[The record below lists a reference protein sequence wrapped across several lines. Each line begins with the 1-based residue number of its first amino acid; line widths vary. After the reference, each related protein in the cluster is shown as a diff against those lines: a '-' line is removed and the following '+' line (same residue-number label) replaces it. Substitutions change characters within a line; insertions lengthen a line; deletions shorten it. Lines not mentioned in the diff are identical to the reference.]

1 MSEEKSPR
9 LYKNQQTADISE
21 AQIAVHW
28 QEEGYFAPPTR
39 FIAQAN
45 LTDASIFERFSLD
58 KFPECYKEFGDLLDW
73 YKYWE

>member
-1 MSEEKSPR
+1 MSENKPLHPSVE
-9 LYKNQQTADISE
+9 QQGTEVTE

-28 QEEGYFAPPTR
+28 PEEAYFSPLIK

-58 KFPECYKEFGDLLDW
+58 KVPECYKEFGDLLDR
-73 YKYWE
+73 KSVV